1 MITLFCNEE
10 QKKKEFFG
18 SFLVS
23 LFSLFSPSRAL
34 AESVFSCF
42 SCFCVAPLFMHFF
55 SFSLSFILFGN
66 HLIRITALYFLSS
79 LVFIHYTLYINTHT
93 RTL

>member
-10 QKKKEFFG
+10 QKKEEEFFG

-23 LFSLFSPSRAL
+23 LFSLFSLSFGRKC
-34 AESVFSCF
+34 VFVLLLF
-42 SCFCVAPLFMHFF
+42 LRGAPLFMHFF
-55 SFSLSFILFGN
+55 SFSLSSILFGKII
-66 HLIRITALYFLSS
+66 IRITALYFLSS

>member
-10 QKKKEFFG
+10 QKKEEEFFG

-23 LFSLFSPSRAL
+23 LFFSLFSLFWQKVCFRASL
-34 AESVFSCF
+34 VFAG
-42 SCFCVAPLFMHFF
+42 APALFMHFF
-55 SFSLSFILFGN
+55 SFSLFILFGN
-66 HLIRITALYFLSS
+66 HLIRIIPLYFLSS

>member
-1 MITLFCNEE
+1 MNTLFCNEE

-34 AESVFSCF
+34 AESVFLCF

-66 HLIRITALYFLSS
+66 HHQDNSS
-79 LVFIHYTLYINTHT
+79 LLFVLSRVYTLHT
-93 RTL
+93 LY

>member
-10 QKKKEFFG
+10 QKKEEEFFG

-23 LFSLFSPSRAL
+23 LFSLFSLASRAL

-42 SCFCVAPLFMHFF
+42 SCFCVAPLFMHF
-55 SFSLSFILFGN
+55 SLSFILFGN
-66 HLIRITALYFLSS
+66 HHQDNSS
-79 LVFIHYTLYINTHT
+79 LLFVLSRVYTLHT
-93 RTL
+93 LY

>member
-10 QKKKEFFG
+10 QKKEEGVFWKFFG
-18 SFLVS
+18 FTFFS
-23 LFSLFSPSRAL
+23 LFSLFWQKVCFRASL
-34 AESVFSCF
+34 VFAG
-42 SCFCVAPLFMHFF
+42 APALFMHFF
-55 SFSLSFILFGN
+55 SFSLFILFGN
-66 HLIRITALYFLSS
+66 HLIRIIPLYFLSS

>member
-10 QKKKEFFG
+10 QKKEEEFFG

-23 LFSLFSPSRAL
+23 LFSLFS
-34 AESVFSCF
+34 
-42 SCFCVAPLFMHFF
+42 
-55 SFSLSFILFGN
+55 LSFGRKCVFVLLLFLRGTSFYA
-66 HLIRITALYFLSS
+66 LFFLFFLSSLAIIIRITALYFLSS

>member
-1 MITLFCNEE
+1 MPREEMITLFCNEE
-10 QKKKEFFG
+10 QKKEEEFFG

-23 LFSLFSPSRAL
+23 LFSLFSLSL

-55 SFSLSFILFGN
+55 PFSLSSILFGN
-66 HLIRITALYFLSS
+66 HRSG
-79 LVFIHYTLYINTHT
+79 
-93 RTL
+93 